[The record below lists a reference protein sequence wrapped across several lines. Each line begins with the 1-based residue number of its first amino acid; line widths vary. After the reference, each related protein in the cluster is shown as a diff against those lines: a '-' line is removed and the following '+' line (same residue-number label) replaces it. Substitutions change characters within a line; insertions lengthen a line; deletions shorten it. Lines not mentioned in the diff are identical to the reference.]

1 MEAMMWLK
9 VVFSVILL
17 GSLFIGFLVIFCGL
31 VDEETRRQ
39 AQVIR
44 AAVRA
49 ARKKASAARKKA
61 AKRAWH
67 DKRDYLFTEMSRCP
81 SVGNSAAV
89 TAHLANKPK

>member
-1 MEAMMWLK
+1 MEMMWLK

-17 GSLFIGFLVIFCGL
+17 GGLFTGFAILFCGL

-49 ARKKASAARKKA
+49 ARKKASAAKKKA
-61 AKRAWH
+61 LKKVWH
-67 DKRDYLFTEMSRCP
+67 DKRDYLFTEMHRCP
-81 SVGNSAAV
+81 SPGNSLAIS
-89 TAHLANKPK
+89 AHLANKP

>member
-9 VVFSVILL
+9 VVFAVILL
-17 GSLFIGFLVIFCGL
+17 GGLFIGFAVIFFGL
-31 VDEETRRQ
+31 IDEETRRQ

-61 AKRAWH
+61 TKKAWH
-67 DKRDYLFTEMSRCP
+67 DKRDQLFTEMHRCP
-81 SVGNSAAV
+81 SPGNSLAIS
-89 TAHLANKPK
+89 AHLAAKP